1 MKIYQLKF
9 PLIFSAFCGRNNIKP
24 LSTAD
29 FGKVMKQVFPT
40 VRPRRLGTRGNSRY
54 CYAAMRKA
62 TKLDPP
68 LLPDLS
74 VMRSVHGEVEG
85 LNSGDSL
92 HLLTDRE
99 GGGESVDRSSIWP
112 IIQKWAEGLL
122 MAKFDCAKDLADH
135 IVQNK
140 LVGGDS
146 GADKLAKIESNVGKD
161 NKIKDKR
168 KVSDV
173 HEPEIA

>member
-1 MKIYQLKF
+1 
-9 PLIFSAFCGRNNIKP
+9 
-24 LSTAD
+24 
-29 FGKVMKQVFPT
+29 MKQVFPT

-74 VMRSVHGEVEG
+74 AIKGGVQGEG
-85 LNSGDSL
+85 LNSSDSL
-92 HLLTDRE
+92 HMFTDRE
-99 GGGESVDRSSIWP
+99 ACGAEGVDRSSSWP
-112 IIQKWAEGLL
+112 TIQKWAEGLL
-122 MAKFDCAKDLADH
+122 KGKFNCAKDLADH

-140 LVGGDS
+140 LVGDDE
-146 GADKLAKIESNVGKD
+146 GADDSRRVETKVGKD

-168 KVSDV
+168 KVNRTGD
-173 HEPEIA
+173 